1 MNSAATATQ
10 QRPAQAPPREV
21 ARPKS
26 RAPIGALFAVAI
38 GFAVSI
44 VTSVFIGTMLE
55 IAGMYTLWPAQGAS
69 HARQHVDQDL
79 GYIAQ
84 FPRAVLVPDTVAF
97 ARRMAEW
104 ARWPFDKL
112 GVPGLIERASASK
125 PDPARG
131 RGREAIRR
139 GYLEVLRWVEIFYYV
154 AQDTAIRLS
163 VAVFAVPAFCLA
175 MLVGFVDG
183 LVKRDLRKWC
193 GGRESSF
200 VYHHAKNYT
209 GWFLT
214 GGFALYLAWPF
225 HGFNPTYMVLVFT
238 VLVAISL
245 SVTVAAFKKYL

>member
-131 RGREAIRR
+131 RAREAIRR

>member
-1 MNSAATATQ
+1 MSSAANST

-26 RAPIGALFAVAI
+26 RAPIGALFAAAI
-38 GFAVSI
+38 GFMVSI
-44 VTSVFIGTMLE
+44 VTSVFIGTALE
-55 IAGMYTLWPAQGAS
+55 IVGLYTLWPAQGAA

-97 ARRMAEW
+97 AREMADW

-112 GVPGLIERASASK
+112 GVPVLIQRAADSK
-125 PDPARG
+125 PNATRG
-131 RGREAIRR
+131 RAAEAVRR
-139 GYLEVLRWVEIFYYV
+139 GYLEMLRWVEVFYYV

-163 VAVFAVPAFCLA
+163 VAIFAVPAFCLA

-183 LVKRDLRKWC
+183 LVQRDLRKWC

-225 HGFNPTYMVLVFT
+225 HGFNPTYTVLVLT
-238 VLVAISL
+238 ILVAISL